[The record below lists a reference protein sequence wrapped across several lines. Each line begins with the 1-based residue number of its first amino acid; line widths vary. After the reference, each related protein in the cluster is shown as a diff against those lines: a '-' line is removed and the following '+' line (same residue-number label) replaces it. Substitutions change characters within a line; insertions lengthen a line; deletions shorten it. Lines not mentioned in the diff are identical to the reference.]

1 MPTPE
6 ITRSL
11 SRRAAF
17 RWTAGAVLGTAG
29 LVGAISCSSAAE
41 EQATVD
47 TLTTHL
53 RLARRDATAATALT
67 APAPELAGAL
77 DVVRAERTSH
87 ADALA
92 AEIARVA
99 GVPATTA
106 AEAAETTQAQSTT
119 PKPPP
124 TLDELKSYLLESQRG
139 AADSARNESGYRAGL
154 LGSISA
160 ACAVELEVVLA

>member
-1 MPTPE
+1 M
-6 ITRSL
+6 
-11 SRRAAF
+11 
-17 RWTAGAVLGTAG
+17 
-29 LVGAISCSSAAE
+29 
-41 EQATVD
+41 
-47 TLTTHL
+47 
-53 RLARRDATAATALT
+53 
-67 APAPELAGAL
+67 
-77 DVVRAERTSH
+77 
-87 ADALA
+87 
-92 AEIARVA
+92 
-99 GVPATTA
+99 PATTA